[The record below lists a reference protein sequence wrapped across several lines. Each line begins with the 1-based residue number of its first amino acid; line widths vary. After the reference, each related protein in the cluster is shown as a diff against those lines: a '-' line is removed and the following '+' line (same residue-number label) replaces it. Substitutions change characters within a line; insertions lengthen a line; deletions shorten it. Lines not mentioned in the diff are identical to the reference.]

1 MVFIR
6 KILVFAALCA
16 PLVPF
21 GLSAQTPNVV
31 VSLKPIH
38 SLVAGV
44 MGEAG
49 EPRLLLKGTASPHT
63 YQMRPSDAQALT
75 EADLIVWVGEAME
88 TFLHRAIKNLGSR
101 ARVVTLHEV
110 PGMRLLR
117 NREGGIWEDDHH
129 EEEAHVDE
137 HEDHGHDHGEYNMHF
152 WLDPGNAGRIVDEVA
167 EALIFSTPP
176 APQSGAPT
184 QRRCVAGSLL
194 WTRPLK
200 RVWHPC
206 ASAPSWSSTTPT
218 SISSAPTG
226 WTARAVAVDPARA
239 PSAKRLVE
247 LRAAL
252 AEHKILC
259 VFTEPQFEPDLV
271 RTVVE
276 GSDVR
281 TAVLDPIGADKT
293 PGPDAWIEIMGGLGD
308 AMVGCLARADRRSGT
323 SEPWPAR
330 APVDSPA
337 AKAWPRQVPN
347 NQRSVPGPAPRPS
360 ARVSLRIGR
369 RSVLDAVDLVVHTG
383 EIVTLVGL
391 NGAASQR

>member
-1 MVFIR
+1 MAFSIHHGEAAVAFIR
-6 KILVFAALCA
+6 KILIFAALCA
-16 PLVPF
+16 PMVPL

-49 EPRLLLKGTASPHT
+49 QPRLLLKGTASPHT

-75 EADLIVWVGEAME
+75 EADLIVWIGEAME
-88 TFLHRAIKNLGSR
+88 TFLHRAIENLGSR

-137 HEDHGHDHGEYNMHF
+137 HEDHGHDHGEFNMHL
-152 WLDPGNAGRIVDEVA
+152 WLDPVNAGRIVDEIA
-167 EALIFSTPP
+167 EALIFLDP
-176 APQSGAPT
+176 ARTAIWRANATAMHSRIAAVDSSLEARLAPVRGHAFVVFHDAY
-184 QRRCVAGSLL
+184 QYFERAYGLDG
-194 WTRPLK
+194 K
-200 RVWHPC
+200 
-206 ASAPSWSSTTPT
+206 
-218 SISSAPTG
+218 G
-226 WTARAVAVDPARA
+226 AVAVDPARA

-293 PGPDAWIEIMGGLGD
+293 PGPDAWIEIMRGLGD
-308 AMVGCLARADRRSGT
+308 AMVGCL
-323 SEPWPAR
+323 
-330 APVDSPA
+330 
-337 AKAWPRQVPN
+337 
-347 NQRSVPGPAPRPS
+347 
-360 ARVSLRIGR
+360 
-369 RSVLDAVDLVVHTG
+369 G
-383 EIVTLVGL
+383 EG
-391 NGAASQR
+391 